1 MKPSTYTNAAGQTVT
16 VYGMAKPRPS
26 ERTWRGMAKYS
37 LANLGGKANTLR
49 SSGLN
54 HAKG

>member
-1 MKPSTYTNAAGQTVT
+1 MKPSTYTNADGVTVT
-16 VYGMAKPRPS
+16 LYPMAKPRPS

-37 LANLGGKANTLR
+37 LANLGAKAVSLR
-49 SSGLN
+49 AAGLN